1 MKPLKVS
8 VPANSIVSTLL
19 NDAYFADAYA
29 VADPAPQRSA
39 MEQWLDIVK
48 SAPVWVERAM
58 DLRNA
63 VVSRL
68 GLKDLGRLG
77 GVDSG
82 KPAWDYRI
90 GDRVGIFSLQHMTS
104 NEVVMADSDS
114 HLDVHVSLFK
124 SSPDDRVVVSTV
136 VHVKNWFGRLYM
148 LPVAPVHRIIVPT
161 TLSRLTLSTRFS
173 S

>member
-8 VPANSIVSTLL
+8 VPANSIASTLL
-19 NDAYFADAYA
+19 RDAYFADAYA
-29 VADPAPQRSA
+29 VADPAPQRGA
-39 MEQWLDIVK
+39 LEQWLEIVQNTP
-48 SAPVWVERAM
+48 AWVERAM

-82 KPAWDYRI
+82 KPASDYRI
-90 GDRVGIFSLQHMTS
+90 GDRVGIFSLQHMAA
-104 NEVVMADSDS
+104 NEVVMADSDN

-124 SSPDDRVVVSTV
+124 SSLDGQVVVSTV

-148 LPVAPVHRIIVPT
+148 LPVAPMHRIIAPA
-161 TLSRLTLSTRFS
+161 TLSRLHLSTRFS
-173 S
+173 P